1 MDAEQHN
8 TTNTNNN
15 SNIDSDKCQKLK
27 RFVIVGLLITI
38 GILSWHFY
46 EYFQSKPLPKA
57 PDDVLE
63 LSKSLYAEETAVSP
77 FLYKVNLQG
86 KTTSGAHDDKAPKN
100 LFELHQDLL
109 VRDANSTT
117 ALLLRLFDNY
127 ELDVAVAEHTTSEHE
142 QEQHDFLRTVMNTR
156 MMKLTMKFLVHKDIV
171 SSDYDAQLRLLQD
184 LWFTPYSRGRGIVGS
199 SSFEHVFMAEI
210 RDQKVLGLHN
220 WLYFADQ
227 EQRGNIDYKGWL
239 SHLEMGKPNQIS
251 LSLRNTFHGIRKPVT
266 GFFVGTSPELEMS
279 LYTAC
284 FLATPEEEPCHIQLG
299 HARVSIVSHSWSWK
313 GKRLI
318 ATAYPDNL
326 P

>member
-1 MDAEQHN
+1 MDAEQQN
-8 TTNTNNN
+8 TNNNNNN

-57 PDDVLE
+57 PDDVLA

-77 FLYKVNLQG
+77 YLYKVNLQG

-109 VRDANSTT
+109 ARDGNSTT

-156 MMKLTMKFLVHKDIV
+156 AMKLTMRFLVHKDIV
-171 SSDYDAQLRLLQD
+171 SSDYDEQLRLLQE

-199 SSFEHVFMAEI
+199 SSFEHVFMAEL

-220 WLYFADQ
+220 WIYFADQ

-251 LSLRNTFHGIRKPVT
+251 LGLRHTFYGIRKPVN

-284 FLATPEEEPCHIQLG
+284 FLGTPEKDPCHIQLG
-299 HARVSIVSHSWSWK
+299 HASVSIISHSWDWK

-318 ATAYPDNL
+318 ASAYPENL

>member
-1 MDAEQHN
+1 MEAVQQQ
-8 TTNTNNN
+8 TNNGN

-46 EYFQSKPLPKA
+46 EYFHSKPLPKT
-57 PDDVLE
+57 PDDVLT
-63 LSKSLYAEETAVSP
+63 LSKSLYAEEGEVSP
-77 FLYKVNLQG
+77 YLYKVNLQG
-86 KTTSGAHDDKAPKN
+86 KTTAGAHDDRASKP
-100 LFELHQDLL
+100 LLELHQDLL
-109 VRDANSTT
+109 ARDANSTT
-117 ALLLRLFDNY
+117 AFLMRLFDNY
-127 ELDVAVAEHTTSEHE
+127 ELDVGVAERSTPDQE
-142 QEQHDFLRTVMNTR
+142 QEQHDFLRAVMNTR
-156 MMKLTMKFLVHKDIV
+156 VMKLTMRFLVNKDIV
-171 SSDYDAQLRLLQD
+171 STDYDDQLRLLQE

-227 EQRGNIDYKGWL
+227 EQRGNVDYKGWIK
-239 SHLEMGKPNQIS
+239 HQEMGKHNQM
-251 LSLRNTFHGIRKPVT
+251 LVSLRHTFYNIQKPYS

-284 FLATPEEEPCHIQLG
+284 FLTTPEKEPCQIQLG
-299 HARVSIVSHSWSWK
+299 KVQASIYSHAWDWK

-318 ATAYPDNL
+318 ATAYPEAS
-326 P
+326 